1 MKLLH
6 LDLLSLLLD
15 MFEQRIHVSL
25 VFLIQQYKIYLIC
38 YLIEK
43 WLELFLFQNYVI

>member
-15 MFEQRIHVSL
+15 MFEQRNLHMLLDKLFRINCS
-25 VFLIQQYKIYLIC
+25 ISIY
-38 YLIEK
+38 
-43 WLELFLFQNYVI
+43 